1 MGDEIRSIL
10 VIGATGQQG
19 GSVVRHLL
27 KNKSFKVRALVRY
40 SNSDKA
46 QALLK
51 SGTELVVGDLNDVD
65 SLVVAMKDCYGVFA
79 VTNFWDPSVGYE
91 GEIQHAKNIGDACK
105 RANIKHL
112 VFSTLDRESDVPHFE
127 SKVKGEDYIRS
138 LGVPMT
144 SLVTS
149 FYFEN
154 FMTFFPPKEVNGEL
168 VLSVAQKATTKVPMY
183 ACYDTGG
190 WVLQAFLHPESYLNK
205 DLPAVS
211 QYISYPEIAEAIT
224 NVTGRKCKFQE
235 IPLDAFRNFGFPGAN
250 ELADNLQFF
259 NDISEGKKTDRRT
272 DLKTSQTIFTG
283 ETFEG
288 FLNRTGFLI
297 Q

>member
-10 VIGATGQQG
+10 VIGATGKQG

-27 KNKSFKVRALVRY
+27 ANGSFKVRALVRHT
-40 SNSDKA
+40 SSDGA

-51 SGTELVVGDLNDVD
+51 SGAELVVGDLNDVD
-65 SLVVAMKDCYGVFA
+65 SLVVAMRDCYGVFA

-105 RANIKHL
+105 RADIKHL
-112 VFSTLDRESDVPHFE
+112 VFSTLDRDSNVAHFE

-138 LGVPMT
+138 LGIPLT
-144 SLVTS
+144 CLVTS

-154 FMTFFPPKEVNGEL
+154 LMTGFPPKEVNGEL
-168 VLSVAQKATTKVPMY
+168 VFSVAQKATTKVPMF

-190 WVLQAFLHPESYLNK
+190 WVLQAFLHPEIHMNK
-205 DLPAVS
+205 DVAAVS
-211 QYISYPEIAEAIT
+211 QYATYPEIVET
-224 NVTGRKCKFQE
+224 VTKVTGRKCKFQE
-235 IPLDAFRNFGFPGAN
+235 IPLDTFRNFGFPGAN

-259 NDISEGKKTDRRT
+259 NDISDGKKPDRRT
-272 DLKTSQTIFTG
+272 DLNTSRTIFAG